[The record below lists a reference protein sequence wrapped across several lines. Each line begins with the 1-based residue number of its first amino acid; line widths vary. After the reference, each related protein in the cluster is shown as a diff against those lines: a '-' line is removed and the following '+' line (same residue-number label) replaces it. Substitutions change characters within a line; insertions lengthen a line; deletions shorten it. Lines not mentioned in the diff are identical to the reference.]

1 MRGRGARTPGRFL
14 WIRTRSARGWMV
26 QCTGVLTVNASPD
39 GQVRPAG
46 SAELS
51 RSGSIWSM
59 VRFLLFR
66 YSGLC
71 TIWA

>member
-1 MRGRGARTPGRFL
+1 
-14 WIRTRSARGWMV
+14 MV